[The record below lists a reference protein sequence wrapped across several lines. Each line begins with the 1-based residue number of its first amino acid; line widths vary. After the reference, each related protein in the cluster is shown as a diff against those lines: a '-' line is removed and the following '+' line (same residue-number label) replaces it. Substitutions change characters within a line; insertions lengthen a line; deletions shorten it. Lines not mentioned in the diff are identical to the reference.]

1 MQTLSGLSFGRY
13 QLLEPL
19 GEGGMATVYRGFDT
33 RLERPVAI
41 KVIRTDYNREPE
53 FLKRFEREARALA
66 QLNHPH
72 IVKVLDVGE
81 HDGVPFVVMEFLG
94 GGTLRNRIGQP
105 LAPAEAAR
113 LILPIARALEYAHQL
128 GVIHRD
134 VKPANI
140 LLTDRGEP
148 SLSDF
153 GIAKILERRETTELT
168 ATGMGVGTPDYM
180 APEQWQGRAS
190 PQSDLYALG
199 VVLYELL
206 TGRRPYVADTPVAVL
221 LKHASDP
228 LPPPR
233 QFVPGL
239 PVAVEQ
245 VLVKALA
252 KKPEDRYASM
262 GAFADALEQAARA
275 PASTPRPGWW
285 PWAAGAG
292 VVALVGVALA
302 LGASVLIW
310 RLAGSRPTTE
320 PASPGAIP
328 AAAASPSTRA
338 PVPTDA
344 PALTPTP
351 VPTATAETPATATP
365 VPTVAVSDGG
375 GGLIAFYSNQGGSND
390 IYVMNA
396 DGSNIQQ
403 LTHDDSD
410 SRLPA
415 WSRDGRRIAYQ
426 SNVNGMVQIL
436 VLTLATGRIEQ
447 VTTEGCNHYNPV
459 WSGHDRIAYYADCDG
474 NREIYTMAADGSGVL
489 QLTTTQ
495 DAYNWFPFWSPDDT
509 LITFSSNREGSRYQI
524 YVMGSDGSNPVP
536 LARGCISAFS
546 PNGAWIVFSSYC
558 DGTGDILTMDSQG
571 GHIAN
576 LTNGV
581 GENANPSWSR
591 DGTRI
596 VFQSKRD
603 GAVNLYAMDP
613 DGSNLIQLTTGEAVK
628 AAPVWQP

>member
-1 MQTLSGLSFGRY
+1 
-13 QLLEPL
+13 
-19 GEGGMATVYRGFDT
+19 MATVYRGFDT

-81 HDGVPFVVMEFLG
+81 HEGLPFVVMEFLG
-94 GGTLRNRIGQP
+94 GGTLRARIGQP

-113 LILPIARALEYAHQL
+113 FILPIARALDYAHQL

-233 QFVPGL
+233 QFAPGL

-252 KKPEDRYASM
+252 KKPEDRYASL
-262 GAFADALEQAARA
+262 GTFADALEQSVRTT
-275 PASTPRPGWW
+275 ASGPRPGWL

-292 VVALVGVALA
+292 VVALTGVVLA
-302 LGASVLIW
+302 LGAGLLIW
-310 RLAGSRPTTE
+310 RLAGSRSATPEPT
-320 PASPGAIP
+320 G
-328 AAAASPSTRA
+328 AAAVAA
-338 PVPTDA
+338 
-344 PALTPTP
+344 ALTPTRAP
-351 VPTATAETPATATP
+351 LPTAVPAPTQTPVVTPTTETPPTATP
-365 VPTVAVSDGG
+365 VPTIAVSDGG

-390 IYVMNA
+390 LYVMNA
-396 DGSNIQQ
+396 DGSNVQA
-403 LTHDDSD
+403 LTRDDAD

-426 SNVNGMVQIL
+426 SMVNGTVQVMV
-436 VLTLATGRIEQ
+436 VTLATGRIEQ
-447 VTTEGCNHYNPV
+447 VTTDGCNHFNPV
-459 WSGHDRIAYYADCDG
+459 WSGHDRIAYYSDCDG
-474 NREIYTMAADGSGVL
+474 NREIYTMGADGSGVL
-489 QLTTTQ
+489 QLTMT
-495 DAYNWFPFWSPDDT
+495 DNAYNWFPFWSPDDT
-509 LITFSSNREGSRYQI
+509 QITFSSNREGSKYQI
-524 YVMGSDGSNPVP
+524 FVMGSDGSNPVP
-536 LARGCISAFS
+536 LARGCVSAYS
-546 PNGAWIVFSSYC
+546 PDGTRIVFSSYC
-558 DGTGDILTMDSQG
+558 DGTGDILTMDAQG
-571 GHIAN
+571 GHIVN

-603 GAVNLYAMDP
+603 GAVNLYTMDP
-613 DGSNLIQLTTGEAVK
+613 DGGNLIQLTTGEALN